1 MYDDYSKIFCLPLH
15 FDKWYTKGAPI
26 SLMPLGLV
34 TGISTTGLK
43 YNLHNESLE
52 TGVRSSSSNEA
63 AEEGT
68 VEINYQ
74 SGTLLL
80 MECKD

>member
-1 MYDDYSKIFCLPLH
+1 MMIILRYFCLPMH
-15 FDKWYTKGAPI
+15 FDKWYTKGSPI

-34 TGISTTGLK
+34 KGISTSGLK
-43 YNLHNESLE
+43 YNLQNESLE
-52 TGVRSSSSNEA
+52 TGVNSGSSNEA
-63 AEEGT
+63 AEDGT
-68 VEINYQ
+68 VQINYQ